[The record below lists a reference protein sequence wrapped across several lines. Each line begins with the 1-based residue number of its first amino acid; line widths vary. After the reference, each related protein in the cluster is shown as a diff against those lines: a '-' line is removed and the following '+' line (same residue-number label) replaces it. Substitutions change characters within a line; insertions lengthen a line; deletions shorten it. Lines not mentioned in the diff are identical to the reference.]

1 MNKTLWE
8 RIFGCRCTTRMR
20 SLLWVQLYSRSSPCD
35 HSRKR
40 PALVTTTFVKPRL
53 NVNFVMK
60 SSRKRPLPYWT
71 WPLFGL
77 PSWTF
82 ILILCSRKRPLSL
95 SRINQNFNETAFCVN
110 SLKILVIKSLALST
124 PDVKTL
130 IDHYWYGEGDIKLF
144 GGRLTFWVCWFEGLW
159 KIGDV
164 KGEGVK
170 SGYKTKGLITW
181 AGQACFAEIAAP

>member
-8 RIFGCRCTTRMR
+8 RIFGPRCSTPMW
-20 SLLWVQLYSRSSPCD
+20 SLLWVQLNSRSSPCD

-82 ILILCSRKRPLSL
+82 ILILCSRKRLLSL
-95 SRINQNFNETAFCVN
+95 SRINRHFNETAHCVN
-110 SLKILVIKSLALST
+110 GLKILVVKSLALST

-130 IDHYWYGEGDIKLF
+130 IDHLLIW
-144 GGRLTFWVCWFEGLW
+144 RR
-159 KIGDV
+159 
-164 KGEGVK
+164 
-170 SGYKTKGLITW
+170 GYKVVWREADILGVWVRGALKNRWRQGGGGKIWL
-181 AGQACFAEIAAP
+181 

>member
-8 RIFGCRCTTRMR
+8 RIFGPRCSTPMR
-20 SLLWVQLYSRSSPCD
+20 ILLWVQLYSRSSPCD

-82 ILILCSRKRPLSL
+82 ILILCSRKRLLSL
-95 SRINQNFNETAFCVN
+95 SRINRHFNETAHCVN
-110 SLKILVIKSLALST
+110 GLKILVVKSLALST

-130 IDHYWYGEGDIKLF
+130 IDHLLIW
-144 GGRLTFWVCWFEGLW
+144 RR
-159 KIGDV
+159 
-164 KGEGVK
+164 
-170 SGYKTKGLITW
+170 GYKVVWRKADILGVWVRGALKNRWRQRGGGKIW
-181 AGQACFAEIAAP
+181 L

>member
-8 RIFGCRCTTRMR
+8 RIFGPRCSTPMW

-60 SSRKRPLPYWT
+60 SSRKRPLPHWT

-82 ILILCSRKRPLSL
+82 ILILCSRKRLLSL
-95 SRINQNFNETAFCVN
+95 SRINRHFNETAHCVN
-110 SLKILVIKSLALST
+110 GLKILVVKSLALST

-130 IDHYWYGEGDIKLF
+130 IDHLLIW
-144 GGRLTFWVCWFEGLW
+144 RR
-159 KIGDV
+159 
-164 KGEGVK
+164 
-170 SGYKTKGLITW
+170 GYKVVWRKADILGVWVRGALKNRWRQRGGGKIW
-181 AGQACFAEIAAP
+181 L

>member
-8 RIFGCRCTTRMR
+8 RIFGPRYSTPMW
-20 SLLWVQLYSRSSPCD
+20 SLLWVQLYSRRSPCD

-82 ILILCSRKRPLSL
+82 ILILCSRKRLLSL
-95 SRINQNFNETAFCVN
+95 SRINRHFNETAHCVN
-110 SLKILVIKSLALST
+110 GLKILVVKSLALST

-130 IDHYWYGEGDIKLF
+130 IDHLLIW
-144 GGRLTFWVCWFEGLW
+144 RR
-159 KIGDV
+159 
-164 KGEGVK
+164 
-170 SGYKTKGLITW
+170 GYKVVWRKADILGVWVRGALKNRWRQRGGGKIW
-181 AGQACFAEIAAP
+181 L

>member
-8 RIFGCRCTTRMR
+8 RIFWRRCTTRMW

-35 HSRKR
+35 LSRKR

-53 NVNFVMK
+53 NCDVNFVMK

-82 ILILCSRKRPLSL
+82 ILILCSRKRLLSL
-95 SRINQNFNETAFCVN
+95 SRINRHFNETAHCVN
-110 SLKILVIKSLALST
+110 GLKILVVKSLALST

-130 IDHYWYGEGDIKLF
+130 IDHLLIW
-144 GGRLTFWVCWFEGLW
+144 RR
-159 KIGDV
+159 
-164 KGEGVK
+164 
-170 SGYKTKGLITW
+170 GYKVVWRKADILGVWVRGALKNRWRQRGGGKIW
-181 AGQACFAEIAAP
+181 L

>member
-8 RIFGCRCTTRMR
+8 RIFGPRSSTPMW

-82 ILILCSRKRPLSL
+82 ILILCSRKRLLSL
-95 SRINQNFNETAFCVN
+95 SRINRHFNETAHCVN
-110 SLKILVIKSLALST
+110 GLKILVVKSLALST

-130 IDHYWYGEGDIKLF
+130 IDHLLIW
-144 GGRLTFWVCWFEGLW
+144 RR
-159 KIGDV
+159 
-164 KGEGVK
+164 
-170 SGYKTKGLITW
+170 GYKVVWRKADILGVWVRGALKNRWRQRGGGKIW
-181 AGQACFAEIAAP
+181 L

>member
-8 RIFGCRCTTRMR
+8 RIFGCRFTTRMW

-53 NVNFVMK
+53 NCDVNFVMK
-60 SSRKRPLPYWT
+60 SSRKRPLQYWP

-95 SRINQNFNETAFCVN
+95 SRINQNFNETALCVN

-130 IDHYWYGEGDIKLF
+130 IDHLLIW
-144 GGRLTFWVCWFEGLW
+144 RR
-159 KIGDV
+159 
-164 KGEGVK
+164 
-170 SGYKTKGLITW
+170 GYKVVWREADILGVWVRGALKNRWRQGGGGKIWL
-181 AGQACFAEIAAP
+181 

>member
-8 RIFGCRCTTRMR
+8 RIFGPRCSTPMW

-40 PALVTTTFVKPRL
+40 PALVTTTFVRPRL

-82 ILILCSRKRPLSL
+82 ILILCSRKRLLSL
-95 SRINQNFNETAFCVN
+95 SRINRHFHETAHCVN
-110 SLKILVIKSLALST
+110 GLKILVVKSLALST
-124 PDVKTL
+124 PHVKTL
-130 IDHYWYGEGDIKLF
+130 IDHLLIW
-144 GGRLTFWVCWFEGLW
+144 RR
-159 KIGDV
+159 
-164 KGEGVK
+164 
-170 SGYKTKGLITW
+170 GYKVVWRKADILGVWVRGALKNRWRQRGGGKIW
-181 AGQACFAEIAAP
+181 L

>member
-1 MNKTLWE
+1 MNKTLWD
-8 RIFGCRCTTRMR
+8 RIFGCRCTTRMW

-53 NVNFVMK
+53 NCDVNFVMK
-60 SSRKRPLPYWT
+60 SSRKRPLQYWP

-95 SRINQNFNETAFCVN
+95 SHINQNFNETALCVN
-110 SLKILVIKSLALST
+110 SLKILVIKRFSPVYTRCKDTHWPL
-124 PDVKTL
+124 L
-130 IDHYWYGEGDIKLF
+130 IW
-144 GGRLTFWVCWFEGLW
+144 RR
-159 KIGDV
+159 
-164 KGEGVK
+164 
-170 SGYKTKGLITW
+170 GYKVVWREADILGVWVRGALKNRWRQGGGGKIWL
-181 AGQACFAEIAAP
+181 

>member
-8 RIFGCRCTTRMR
+8 RIFGPRCSTPTW

-82 ILILCSRKRPLSL
+82 ILILCSRKRLLSL
-95 SRINQNFNETAFCVN
+95 FRINRHFNETAHCVN
-110 SLKILVIKSLALST
+110 GLKILVIKSLALST

-130 IDHYWYGEGDIKLF
+130 IDHLLIW
-144 GGRLTFWVCWFEGLW
+144 RR
-159 KIGDV
+159 
-164 KGEGVK
+164 
-170 SGYKTKGLITW
+170 GYKVVWRKADILGVWVRGALKNRWRQRGGGKIW
-181 AGQACFAEIAAP
+181 L

>member
-8 RIFGCRCTTRMR
+8 RIFGRRCTTRMW

-53 NVNFVMK
+53 NCDVNFVMK
-60 SSRKRPLPYWT
+60 SSRKRPLQYWP

-77 PSWTF
+77 PNWTF

-95 SRINQNFNETAFCVN
+95 SRINQNFNETALCVN

-130 IDHYWYGEGDIKLF
+130 IDHLLIW
-144 GGRLTFWVCWFEGLW
+144 GR
-159 KIGDV
+159 
-164 KGEGVK
+164 
-170 SGYKTKGLITW
+170 GYKVVWREADIVVTVLVRGALKNRWRQGGGGKIWL
-181 AGQACFAEIAAP
+181 QN

>member
-8 RIFGCRCTTRMR
+8 RIFGPRCSTPMW
-20 SLLWVQLYSRSSPCD
+20 SLLWVKLYSRSSPCD

-82 ILILCSRKRPLSL
+82 ILILCSRKRLLSL
-95 SRINQNFNETAFCVN
+95 SRINRHFNETAHCVN
-110 SLKILVIKSLALST
+110 GLKILVVKSLALST

-130 IDHYWYGEGDIKLF
+130 IDHLLIW
-144 GGRLTFWVCWFEGLW
+144 RR
-159 KIGDV
+159 
-164 KGEGVK
+164 
-170 SGYKTKGLITW
+170 GYKVVWRKADILGVWVRGALKNRWRQRGGGKIW
-181 AGQACFAEIAAP
+181 L